1 MAGIRKL
8 LVKMPKMWI
17 KMARSILIFVFIFFS
32 CSKKIIVS
40 VKERRVLKFIMERIM
55 MPVID
60 YLIILL
66 GVKNVQL
73 IKFRD

>member
-8 LVKMPKMWI
+8 LVKIVWI

-32 CSKKIIVS
+32 CSKEDNCICEGEESFEIYNGTDYDA
-40 VKERRVLKFIMERIM
+40 F
-55 MPVID
+55 ID

-66 GVKNVQL
+66 GVKNEQL
-73 IKFRD
+73 VKFSN